1 MDILERI
8 GDTIS
13 TKGREAADKAKE
25 LVEIG
30 NLKSQIA
37 TCEEVIKKN
46 YMEIGKLYYE
56 LYGETPEEPFEK
68 ACRSIKN
75 AKFGVEDLQEKIKD
89 IKGL

>member
-13 TKGREAADKAKE
+13 AKGKEAADKAKE
-25 LVEIG
+25 LAEIA
-30 NLKSQIA
+30 NLKSQIG

-46 YMEIGKLYYE
+46 YMEIGKLYFE
-56 LYGETPEEPFEK
+56 LYGDIPEEPFEK

-75 AKFGVEDLQEKIKD
+75 AKGGVTELQNKIKE